1 MMARSPLCTFAA
13 LALLGGCATSNDA
26 PGTGWS
32 RAPDISVYQAM
43 TEYAG
48 LAREQAVLCEGDAPA
63 QTDAEWRAKY
73 GARVDRITAALIAR
87 HGVLAAAPPAILGRQ
102 PCEVPFDDSWEG
114 HHAKLLRLLEVRY
127 FPYESTG
134 GR

>member
-1 MMARSPLCTFAA
+1 MIVRLHLCALAA
-13 LALLGGCATSNDA
+13 LGFVSACATSNDA

-32 RAPDISVYQAM
+32 RASDQSVYRAM
-43 TEYAG
+43 VEYGG

-63 QTDAEWRAKY
+63 RVDADWRTRY
-73 GARVDRITAALIAR
+73 GGRVDRITVALTAR

-114 HHAKLLRLLEVRY
+114 HHARLLRLLEVRY
-127 FPYESTG
+127 FPYESAG